1 MHLPPPSTR
10 RRRDGRRVWQAG
22 LLLCFAWASRHEPC
36 CWLQAA
42 SETWQ
47 EAKEVFIAELT
58 TRSLP
63 EGRVGDVAAGKVWFN
78 LAVAQQSRGAPDAA
92 LRSYER
98 ARGRDPDHRDAP
110 LNEALLLAK
119 RATPEAVRRA
129 RGLLKAALGVDPR
142 SPGAWWN
149 LGLLE
154 AYEGDPAANHTL
166 DKALDAVQQQLGD
179 EDVLCELLQFSDD
192 SVWQAMRDLRPE
204 DMMRLHDL
212 MGSAFAHPFKLTPLR
227 FTHPPPDVEMN
238 DSGRGRGSNDVP
250 TEVPIMWDG
259 CVDEKIVVHPASCT
273 LALALHLQS
282 RSFFNPQLAAESD
295 HFEACAPEPL
305 AAALAAFRWLPGEAQ
320 WLKTWGAGATANL
333 HNAKRVET
341 VDTFGPDTTAAAYG
355 ETFYDSWKAVMDQ
368 PAVSAVLRTNA
379 TAVVL
384 GSALGAF
391 ESMVQTGREVLSQ
404 HGLAEAP
411 LDFQVGDAADC
422 PLISRFH
429 TATSPSIL
437 WLNDEVWPRE
447 LRDHVKAR
455 AGWELPLGSVVV
467 LAFDRFACLLWAPG
481 ALSSGPRVGWLPARC
496 HLLVSSRGVSSL
508 EAHLTCRGDGAS
520 SRCIRRRLRPGLRAR
535 DVLWTRP
542 S

>member
-1 MHLPPPSTR
+1 
-10 RRRDGRRVWQAG
+10 
-22 LLLCFAWASRHEPC
+22 
-36 CWLQAA
+36 
-42 SETWQ
+42 
-47 EAKEVFIAELT
+47 
-58 TRSLP
+58 
-63 EGRVGDVAAGKVWFN
+63 
-78 LAVAQQSRGAPDAA
+78 VAQQSRGAPDAA

-166 DKALDAVQQQLGD
+166 DKALDAVQQLGWSPRR
-179 EDVLCELLQFSDD
+179 L
-192 SVWQAMRDLRPE
+192 AMVYE
-204 DMMRLHDL
+204 
-212 MGSAFAHPFKLTPLR
+212 S
-227 FTHPPPDVEMN
+227 
-238 DSGRGRGSNDVP
+238 
-250 TEVPIMWDG
+250 
-259 CVDEKIVVHPASCT
+259 
-273 LALALHLQS
+273 
-282 RSFFNPQLAAESD
+282 SFFNPQLAAESD

-305 AAALAAFRWLPGEAQ
+305 AAALAAFRRLPGEAQ
-320 WLKTWGAGATANL
+320 WLKTWG
-333 HNAKRVET
+333 VET

-384 GSALGAF
+384 GSALGYLCLFFLAIDVPCTGF
-391 ESMVQTGREVLSQ
+391 DLLEESMVQTGREVLSQ

-467 LAFDRFACLLWAPG
+467 
-481 ALSSGPRVGWLPARC
+481 SYGPQGRSV
-496 HLLVSSRGVSSL
+496 
-508 EAHLTCRGDGAS
+508 
-520 SRCIRRRLRPGLRAR
+520 PGLELAGSLRAATSWCR
-535 DVLWTRP
+535 AEEFHLWKRI
-542 S
+542 